1 MLCISIF
8 GIPCT
13 ILAHVLCN
21 HYRSRNASLQQALT
35 LGADMVMHSAT
46 KYMNGHTDVVMG
58 LVATNNE
65 QVHEKLRF
73 LQNGQLREGIQSRS

>member
-1 MLCISIF
+1 M
-8 GIPCT
+8 
-13 ILAHVLCN
+13 
-21 HYRSRNASLQQALT
+21 QQPLT

-73 LQNGQLREGIQSRS
+73 LQNGELGWIQSLVESNGEELRVVKL